1 MSNDPNQ
8 KRQPPGTKDGGKF
21 APDVNAESTVDLGDI
36 GDFEPDTPDLEL
48 EVVDSLPTEDEIYKI
63 ESVADRVA
71 AINGDLARIEALA
84 AASDGHIISVHVG
97 DLAPKPKTVKKS
109 DSAWDVELNEMDG
122 FIHVFV
128 KAPDS
133 EDAVRQACLLK
144 EAPVS
149 CVVSATERS
158 ESLGTLRHQA
168 IWPRGEALRRQ
179 RGHEFVKASML
190 EDIPDLYS
198 QENTPLAE
206 QTVCAHFFSSAG
218 DWYISEVD
226 KDEGLAF
233 GHCDLGMGFP
243 EFGFV
248 SLVELEETRGRFGV
262 AVERD
267 THFQPKTFG
276 ELGLV
281 K

>member
-1 MSNDPNQ
+1 MSNNPNQ
-8 KRQPPGTKDGGKF
+8 KRQPPGTKDGGQY
-21 APDVNAESTVDLGDI
+21 APDMNAESTVDLGDI
-36 GDFEPDTPDLEL
+36 GDFVSDTPVLRMEL
-48 EVVDSLPTEDEIYKI
+48 VDSLPTEDEIAGI

-71 AINGDLARIEALA
+71 AIKDEI
-84 AASDGHIISVHVG
+84 
-97 DLAPKPKTVKKS
+97 APKSKPAPKS
-109 DSAWDVELNEMDG
+109 DPAWDVELNEMDG

-144 EAPVS
+144 EAPIS
-149 CVVSATERS
+149 CVTSVTQRD
-158 ESLGTLRHQA
+158 ESLGKLRHQE
-168 IWPRGEALRRQ
+168 IWPRGETLRRQ

-198 QENTPLAE
+198 NENIPLAE
-206 QTVCAHFFSSAG
+206 QTVHAHYFSSNG
-218 DWYISEVD
+218 DWYISEID

-248 SLVELEETRGRFGV
+248 SLIELEETRGRFGV

-267 THFQPKTFG
+267 MHFQPKTFG

-281 K
+281 KSRHGFPRIGND

>member
-1 MSNDPNQ
+1 MTNNSNQN
-8 KRQPPGTKDGGKF
+8 RQPPGTEKGGQF
-21 APDVNAESTVDLGDI
+21 AASTNSESTIDLGDI

-48 EVVDSLPTEDEIYKI
+48 ATVDSLPTEEEISGI

-71 AINGDLARIEALA
+71 AVKDEIARSEALR
-84 AASDGHIISVHVG
+84 VG
-97 DLAPKPKTVKKS
+97 DQKSKSASKS
-109 DSAWDVELNEMDG
+109 DPAWDVELNEMDG

-128 KAPDS
+128 KASDS

-149 CVVSATERS
+149 CVVSATQRR
-158 ESLGTLRHQA
+158 ESLGELRHQV
-168 IWPRGEALRRQ
+168 IWPRGETLRKA

-190 EDIPDLYS
+190 EDIPDLYA

-206 QTVCAHFFSSAG
+206 QAVHAHYFSSNG
-218 DWYISEVD
+218 DWYVTEVD

-233 GHCDLGMGFP
+233 GRCDLGMGG
-243 EFGFV
+243 EWGYM
-248 SLVELEETRGRFGV
+248 SLIELEETRGRYGV

-267 THFQPKTFG
+267 THFQPKTVG